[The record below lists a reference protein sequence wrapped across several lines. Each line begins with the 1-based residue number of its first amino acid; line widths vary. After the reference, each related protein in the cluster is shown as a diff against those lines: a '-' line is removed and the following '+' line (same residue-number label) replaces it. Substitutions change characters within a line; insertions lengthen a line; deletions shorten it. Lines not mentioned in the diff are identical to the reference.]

1 VFVWHTVPAAWVLS
15 FCSFCCWVA
24 GSEWLLIGFS
34 VFWEREERGWI
45 LQGFW
50 KKWVVKEF

>member
-1 VFVWHTVPAAWVLS
+1 VLS

-24 GSEWLLIGFS
+24 GSEWLLIGFG